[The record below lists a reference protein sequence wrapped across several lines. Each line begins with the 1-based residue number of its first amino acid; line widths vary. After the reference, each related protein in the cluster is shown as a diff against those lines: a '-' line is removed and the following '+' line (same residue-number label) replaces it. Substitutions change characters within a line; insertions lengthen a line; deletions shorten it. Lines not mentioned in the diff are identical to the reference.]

1 MTADGATTPA
11 PGPPDTPY
19 LDRLGEMPPG
29 LVFILGCHRSGTT
42 LLYHLLAET
51 GAFTY
56 PSAYD
61 VIKYDELIRNRVLG
75 TEADEKAA
83 LDRELR
89 SNQADRL
96 IDRLPVG
103 ADLPEEYRFVLD
115 TGPVDLVRRI
125 KDIVFAPHLT
135 PRTKDKFIELCRK
148 KQFLSGARKPLLL
161 KNPSDFYGNF
171 LNLSDMFPG
180 QKFVILHRH
189 PLRILNSL
197 VVNWDRAFQTK
208 SHYLSLLDP
217 QYASLFDHHPSA
229 RLIMRG
235 LVKSRIGSKI
245 LFSGIVEGLLYY
257 IAHID
262 ELPADSFIELR
273 YEDLCSA
280 PEHHLERIG
289 AFLGLD
295 LKPRAPIRSI
305 QPRRQDILAVTRRCY
320 AKRAAALAPYL
331 ARFDYPEFPAEDS
344 P

>member
-1 MTADGATTPA
+1 MPATGT
-11 PGPPDTPY
+11 PDTPY
-19 LDRLGEMPPG
+19 LDRLGGMPPA

-42 LLYHLLAET
+42 LLYHLLAGT

-56 PSAYD
+56 PCAYD

-75 TEADEKAA
+75 TETDVKAA

-115 TGPVDLVRRI
+115 TGPVDLIRRI
-125 KDIVFAPHLT
+125 KDVVFAPHLT
-135 PRTKDKFIELCRK
+135 PQTKDKFIELCRK
-148 KQFLSGARKPLLL
+148 KQFLSGERKPLLL

-171 LNLSDMFPG
+171 LNLYDMFPG
-180 QKFVILHRH
+180 HKFVILHRH

-197 VVNWDRAFQTK
+197 VVNWDRAFQTQ

-217 QYASLFDHHPSA
+217 QYASLFGHHPSA
-229 RLIMRG
+229 RSIMRG
-235 LVKSRIGSKI
+235 LIKSRLGSRI
-245 LFSGIVEGLLYY
+245 LFSGIVEGLTYY
-257 IAHID
+257 MAHIH
-262 ELPADSFIELR
+262 ELPAGGFIELR
-273 YEDLCSA
+273 YEDLCRE
-280 PEHHLERIG
+280 PDRHLAQIG
-289 AFLGLD
+289 AFLD
-295 LKPRAPIRSI
+295 LELTPNIPSQAI
-305 QPRRQDILAVTRRCY
+305 QPRRQGILEVTRRCY
-320 AKRAAALAPYL
+320 AKRAAHLAPYL